1 MFGSR
6 PSNKNGGI
14 SKKKPGPKVGSKR
27 DPRANRPG
35 PKRLMDQ
42 PNLQQQRL
50 DQMTLFQSSSSS
62 SSILSLCDNVTQD
75 AEDNVPSVATSNVND
90 DNSVELNIT
99 EESTTNVTFDNI
111 FLDNNLSQATIEN
124 EDAEEGTESDEED
137 LQNFNNVRDNLVED
151 PIVQEYT
158 EDEFEA
164 VDEEAGG
171 STCED
176 SFVSKYLASIQ
187 NRLKGGVMPLEYQK
201 KTYWVDVECEGFDYD
216 TRTNPDIFYRPRVF
230 IWLPDLLISY
240 KISGTG
246 KRYLKCPECKT
257 ANLERKEFSKKTK
270 ARRII
275 DQFELLIHPI
285 AFSSCFYLM
294 SMNYRCTRAVCR
306 TTFSGCDQ
314 DIVKQLNP
322 GHQRAF
328 PAILTHKSGISK
340 DLCNV
345 MRPLF
350 QHGVGPHR
358 LSKVIRIL
366 HTQRFDELQFV
377 YYNGI
382 NDFKPNVASQLL
394 NGAES
399 QTFDQFSNFSDRMK
413 YNGYTPSS
421 NYLSYLDGIILKLD
435 HSFKIIKRMGKF
447 NDVSTFNGL
456 FTVLNEYGEIRMQL
470 LVPAKGHSCLIPSFN
485 NMMNSYRKYNLDMP
499 QVAYT
504 DNVTGDR
511 KFLEEVIPSLTEN
524 VLHVAPSQA
533 ELIDRNSPY
542 NRFPV
547 AIIPSGVNVTV
558 FSTKDDINAACDTIL
573 EMVRDNNSELCVG
586 FDIEWTPSFVYPIGV
601 RARLTGSPIPVAL
614 VQIYF
619 DTSIYLFRT
628 FSFNATTFP
637 EKLRDIIE
645 FLMLN
650 LLKPADVRKSNWE
663 MDTLSPEHVQYAA
676 VDAYISL
683 RVYKKLKDLETV
695 KKPVTSRTPPGTF
708 VASYA
713 SSADKAFPAALG
725 YLRDILRIFRGKN
738 ECLIGMEVVKV
749 LIPGTLL
756 NRYKNGL
763 SLDDF
768 GQPKFIISVDRTHIF
783 TASESNYLSS
793 FVNAISSP
801 IENQLDSTS
810 HHEINSAESYTVPS
824 RVLKDAFHL
833 LDLIKVSLRHGL
845 SKDFIRQF
853 RDALFVVDTEDKQK
867 VETYLASIST
877 DWNTR
882 LVSGPEFIF
891 SRVRR
896 YIPPPE
902 ELYPNVKLVF
912 DKYANDLCSRTGLLL
927 FDNEA
932 AATSQRILEEI
943 RQGNVSDVVGGPS
956 LYTEIGEDKNGLMKY
971 RCSRGTSS
979 VEDSVHFNIIR
990 KFASYNAGL
999 RLTDAILSDYRLYHN
1014 ISMGSI
1020 TRHSRFHN
1028 WHFSPWLSEAINTL
1042 RIKLGHNPVDNYFGN
1057 RIGNTFS
1064 YSRTNETFGITKIP
1078 LEISRKY
1085 DMLPLDYSECNFP
1098 AVIPLTQKRVFDLC
1112 ILPVVKLPY
1121 LNYSGKQFL
1130 YRFLA
1135 YFQGTS
1141 FAVTAVHTKE
1151 EMELFDELLV
1161 TEHDLIFGS
1170 SQLPTFSIFAKLWS
1184 VYCLE
1189 NSNIFY
1195 KTEDHLNTYFNI
1207 KEDRARYGNTVLLNT
1222 EISQSVRSV
1231 TQNPARCTN
1240 CLITPA
1246 VTRPVPP
1253 TSEVIISMFSE
1264 TPNATSNEGYRAIAP
1279 AYSVATTSNYTARFL
1294 APNGPTSAVL
1304 TPLKK
1309 RRRNICKLCNQND
1322 CGGRS
1327 KRILCVNKCGKC
1339 QSNEC
1344 PGRYVVGRN
1353 AANIPCE
1360 STS

>member
-187 NRLKGGVMPLEYQK
+187 NRLKGGVMPL
-201 KTYWVDVECEGFDYD
+201 D
-216 TRTNPDIFYRPRVF
+216 
-230 IWLPDLLISY
+230 
-240 KISGTG
+240 
-246 KRYLKCPECKT
+246 
-257 ANLERKEFSKKTK
+257 
-270 ARRII
+270 
-275 DQFELLIHPI
+275 
-285 AFSSCFYLM
+285 CFYLM

-421 NYLSYLDGIILKLD
+421 NYLSYVYSSLVAEYRIFIDQHTSQLDGIILKLD

-628 FSFNATTFP
+628 FSFSATTFP

-645 FLMLN
+645 CKRIMKVGRQIGGDLTKFAQYGIINCPNQLDIGTLCYDKEVATRRNYSLQRICGEVLMLN

-713 SSADKAFPAALG
+713 SSADKVFPAALG

-867 VETYLASIST
+867 VENYLASIGT

-882 LVSGPEFIF
+882 LVSDPEFIF

-912 DKYANDLCSRTGLLL
+912 DKYANDLCSRTGLPL

-990 KFASYNAGL
+990 KFASYNAGP

-1028 WHFSPWLSEAINTL
+1028 WHSSPWLSEAINTL

-1195 KTEDHLNTYFNI
+1195 KTEDHLNAYFNI
-1207 KEDRARYGNTVLLNT
+1207 KEGRARYGNTVLLNT

-1264 TPNATSNEGYRAIAP
+1264 TPNATSNEGYRAIVP